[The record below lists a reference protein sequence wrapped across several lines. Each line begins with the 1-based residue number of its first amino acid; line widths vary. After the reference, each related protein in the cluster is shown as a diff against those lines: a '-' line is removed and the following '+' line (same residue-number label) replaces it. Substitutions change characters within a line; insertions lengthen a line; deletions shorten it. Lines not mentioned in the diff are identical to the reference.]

1 MCCVDSPPDVCAAS
15 DLLCLTGLQVRSH
28 FRPEFINRIDEFTVF
43 RSLQRSDIKRIVI
56 LQAKRVEER
65 LHAKKMKMKLLEPA
79 IEFLAVSGVSHLP
92 PCHACAIDTFLLALL
107 TATSHGQYSCCSDL
121 PQPL

>member
-1 MCCVDSPPDVCAAS
+1 MLLHRCCAAVRVSTRCVCSDLLCGYPPNVCAAASNMLCGQLPDVCAAS
-15 DLLCLTGLQVRSH
+15 DLLCLAGPQVRSH

-65 LHAKKMKMKLLEPA
+65 LQAKKMKMKLLEPA
-79 IEFLAVSGVSHLP
+79 IEFLAVSVVSH
-92 PCHACAIDTFLLALL
+92 
-107 TATSHGQYSCCSDL
+107 
-121 PQPL
+121 